1 MLHQVAWKVGG
12 QQGEGIES
20 TGDILAQVCNRLG
33 YYVYGYRHFSSRIK
47 GGHTNFKLRIGTTQV
62 DSTCDDLEMLIA
74 FDQETIDFN
83 LHELVPGGIV
93 LADDSFKPTL
103 PEGSQG
109 VLLAMP
115 IMKIARELGSTLMRN
130 IVCLGATAYFF
141 GLPRDAF
148 VNAIMKRFGKKG
160 MGEQNIAAF
169 DAGFAYASEHVPGMK
184 SWALAEGDG
193 RSRMLLTGNE
203 AVAFGSMMGGC
214 KIMTAYPITPASEV
228 MQWLMNQ
235 FPKIGGV
242 VVQFEDEIA
251 SITGAIGAGFA
262 GARAMTATSGP
273 GVSLMQEAIGL
284 AATAEIPV
292 VIIDVQRGGPST
304 GMPTKFEQSD
314 ILAMIYGT
322 HGESPRIVMA
332 PSTAEDTFYTAIDAF
347 NCAERYQCPVF
358 IASDL
363 SLGLNVQTVEDLD
376 YDRIKVEPGRT
387 VDPAQ
392 LLEMGRDAFKR
403 YAVTDDGI
411 SPRSL
416 PGMKNGQYLATGVEH
431 AESGKV
437 SENAANRVAQMDKR
451 FRKLEHF
458 HLPKVEFDGPEDY
471 DVLLINYGSTI
482 GAVKSAASH
491 MNEEGLKTAHLQ
503 LKVLWPFPVAEI
515 NEYAARAKKVY
526 MIEGNKTGQ
535 IAGLIKQLCDLDV
548 ERINKYNGN
557 PFTPADILQQTLG
570 VRV

>member
-262 GARAMTATSGP
+262 GARALRRA
-273 GVSLMQEAIGL
+273 
-284 AATAEIPV
+284 
-292 VIIDVQRGGPST
+292 
-304 GMPTKFEQSD
+304 
-314 ILAMIYGT
+314 
-322 HGESPRIVMA
+322 
-332 PSTAEDTFYTAIDAF
+332 
-347 NCAERYQCPVF
+347 
-358 IASDL
+358 
-363 SLGLNVQTVEDLD
+363 
-376 YDRIKVEPGRT
+376 
-387 VDPAQ
+387 
-392 LLEMGRDAFKR
+392 RDWR
-403 YAVTDDGI
+403 
-411 SPRSL
+411 
-416 PGMKNGQYLATGVEH
+416 
-431 AESGKV
+431 
-437 SENAANRVAQMDKR
+437 
-451 FRKLEHF
+451 
-458 HLPKVEFDGPEDY
+458 
-471 DVLLINYGSTI
+471 
-482 GAVKSAASH
+482 
-491 MNEEGLKTAHLQ
+491 
-503 LKVLWPFPVAEI
+503 
-515 NEYAARAKKVY
+515 
-526 MIEGNKTGQ
+526 
-535 IAGLIKQLCDLDV
+535 
-548 ERINKYNGN
+548 
-557 PFTPADILQQTLG
+557 
-570 VRV
+570 